1 MSYLNYNTDIFRY
14 LPTFQL
20 SAGKNIFEN
29 NNHAIDCQSGQRLNL
44 TILVFTTTNLPHISQ
59 LIFWWEFFF
68 DCQLKVDK
76 GKLGKKIANGCYFI
90 NKQFFFEWWLGIF
103 EFLFIFTFLLSIDAV
118 FSSYPV

>member
-44 TILVFTTTNLPHISQ
+44 TILVFTTTNLPPCF
-59 LIFWWEFFF
+59 LVRIFF
-68 DCQLKVDK
+68 
-76 GKLGKKIANGCYFI
+76 
-90 NKQFFFEWWLGIF
+90 WLP
-103 EFLFIFTFLLSIDAV
+103 TKCR
-118 FSSYPV
+118 